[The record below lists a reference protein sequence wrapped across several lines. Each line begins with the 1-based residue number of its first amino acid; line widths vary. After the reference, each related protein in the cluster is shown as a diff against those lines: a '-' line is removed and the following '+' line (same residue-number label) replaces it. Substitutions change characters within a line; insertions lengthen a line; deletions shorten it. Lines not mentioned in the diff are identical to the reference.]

1 MVVVNFWMEVVVE
14 ALPSSQVPSE
24 LQEVSEAGW
33 VDELPEISTKKGKKR
48 FKRIVTL
55 ML

>member
-1 MVVVNFWMEVVVE
+1 MVVVNFWREAVVE

-33 VDELPEISTKKGKKR
+33 VDELPETLTKKR
-48 FKRIVTL
+48 
-55 ML
+55 